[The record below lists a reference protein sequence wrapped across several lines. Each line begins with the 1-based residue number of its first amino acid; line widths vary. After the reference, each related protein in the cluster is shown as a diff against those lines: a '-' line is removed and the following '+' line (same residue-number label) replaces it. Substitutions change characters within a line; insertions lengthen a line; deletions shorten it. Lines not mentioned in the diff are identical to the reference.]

1 MIYLNRMNY
10 TCFNGKILPSDQP
23 VLHASN
29 RGYRYGDGLFET
41 MKILRDK
48 IILEDLHFK
57 RFYSG
62 LQFLKIGL
70 PSTVTADRL
79 MDEIKT
85 LCGKNKCG
93 ELARVRLSVSRGDGG
108 LYEGGTKPDYVI
120 ECWPLDVSANMLNE
134 NGLVVDIFPDSRKS
148 IDKFSGLKS
157 ASFQPYVMAALFAKE
172 QKLNDCLLL
181 NSADRIADSTIANL
195 FLVMDGRISTPALS
209 EGCVAGVMRDH
220 LITALG
226 REGQLVSETAIS
238 GDDLTAADEVF
249 LTNAIKGIRWV
260 RQCRKKSYTNQLT
273 VKIYDQF
280 VKTLLI

>member
-1 MIYLNRMNY
+1 MNY

-29 RGYRYGDGLFET
+29 RGYRFGDGLFET
-41 MKILRDK
+41 MKILRGK
-48 IILEDLHFK
+48 ILLEDLHFK
-57 RFYSG
+57 RLISG
-62 LQFLKIGL
+62 LSLLKIAL

-79 MDEIKT
+79 KDEIRT
-85 LCGKNKCG
+85 LCGKNKCD

-108 LYEGGTKPDYVI
+108 LYDGGTKPDYVI
-120 ECWPLDVSANMLNE
+120 ECWPLDESANNLNE
-134 NGLVVDIFPDSRKS
+134 NGLVIDIFPDSRKS

-181 NSADRIADSTIANL
+181 NSAGRIADSTIANL
-195 FLVMDGRISTPALS
+195 FLVKEGRISTPALS

-226 REGQLVSETAIS
+226 GEGQLVTETTVSAE
-238 GDDLTAADEVF
+238 DLAVADEIF
-249 LTNAIKGIRWV
+249 LTNVIKGIRWV
-260 RQCRKKSYTNQLT
+260 SQCRDKSYTNQHA
-273 VKIYDQF
+273 VKIYERF
-280 VKTLLI
+280 VKTLLT